1 MPWVLLLFLTL
12 VNLLN
17 YFDRY
22 IVHAVE
28 PLLRQEFNLLN
39 SESGALGSAFVLGYF
54 LFSPLFG
61 YFGDRKDR
69 RVLMGLGLFVWSLST
84 ALTGFATSFTSFMA
98 ARALVGIGEASFG
111 AIVPG
116 YLKGRIKDTIK
127 LNNALSIFYIA
138 IPCGSALGFIAGGE
152 IAQHWGWRYV
162 FLMAAVPGVLLS
174 LGFFGIKA
182 EKRTPAEERG
192 PQQGAIAGVKSI
204 FARPDLCL
212 TIFGYVLNTF
222 ALNGVAMFVVR
233 HGMSLGIAESTA
245 SAYFGGVLAATGFVG
260 SLGGGYL
267 ASLYASRMSHQIY
280 GLLRFVSI
288 STLVG
293 TPFLGAAFLAPSWN
307 LFLMSCFIAQLALFA
322 GVAPLNSVIVERA
335 PRGLEALTQG
345 VTIFMI
351 QLLGSALGP
360 VVIGWVADR
369 LQGGIYAGSPEK
381 ALAYGLQVATLAMFV
396 SGVLWW
402 FAAKRS
408 LRESS

>member
-1 MPWVLLLFLTL
+1 MPWALLLFLTL

-17 YFDRY
+17 FFDRY
-22 IVHAVE
+22 IVHSVE

-39 SESGALGSAFVLGYF
+39 SESGALGAAFVLGYF

-69 RVLMGLGLFVWSLST
+69 RILMGLGLFVWSIST
-84 ALTGFATSFTSFMA
+84 ALTGFAVGFKSFIA

-116 YLKGRIKDTIK
+116 YLKGRINDTIK

-152 IAQHWGWRYV
+152 IAETWGWRTV
-162 FLMAAVPGVLLS
+162 FLLAAIPGVILS
-174 LGFFGIKA
+174 LGFFKLQPEKKTSA
-182 EKRTPAEERG
+182 EQRG
-192 PQQGAIAGVKSI
+192 SQQGVISGVKSI
-204 FARPDLCL
+204 CARPDLCL
-212 TIFGYVLNTF
+212 TILGYVLNTF

-233 HGMSLGIAESTA
+233 HGTSLGIDESTA
-245 SAYFGGVLAATGFVG
+245 AAYFGGVLALTGFVG

-267 ASLYASRMSHQIY
+267 ASLCASRMTHQIY
-280 GLLRFVSI
+280 GLLLFVSM
-288 STLVG
+288 STLLG
-293 TPFLGAAFLAPSWN
+293 TPFLGAAFLAPSWP
-307 LFLMSCFIAQLALFA
+307 LFLFFCFIAQLALFA

-351 QLLGSALGP
+351 QLFGSALGP

-369 LQGGIYAGSPEK
+369 LQGGICAGSPEK
-381 ALAYGLQVATLAMFV
+381 ALAYGLQVATCAMLT

-408 LRESS
+408 LREST